1 MLLDAL
7 EGMAASLGS
16 GENGARGAE
25 MSGRMQSGVIA
36 GLSALCALLLVV
48 TTWSLVT
55 RDKGATEGPTYWVA
69 TDGDDLAPGTSEEP
83 WATLQKAADT
93 VPAGA
98 SVYVRGGTY
107 AQRVEFHVS
116 GEPGRPITFA
126 PAADET
132 VVLDGSSLEVP
143 AEQSAMIEID
153 SERYITIQGFEIT
166 GYESDVSGRVP
177 IGILVTGA
185 ADHIRLEGNFLHD
198 LGTTFEGRNGGDA
211 HGIGVFGTAS
221 DHPIEG
227 IEIVDNEL
235 ANLTL
240 GSSEALVVNGNVKDF
255 LIEGNRVHDTNNI
268 GIDVIG
274 FEGTAPDPTVDQ
286 ARDGIVR
293 ANEVWNVD
301 SYGNPAYGH
310 DRSADGIYVDG
321 GRDILIEGNVVH
333 DINIGIELASEH
345 AGRATRNITARNNVV
360 YDATAIGI
368 AIGGYDSRRGSTE
381 DCIIVNNTIVNTDGV
396 ELLVQFDTRNNLIAN
411 NVIVAGSRH
420 GFVENAYR
428 ENVGNV
434 IDHNLYYSIDGSA
447 VGTWRWKGVGYRDF
461 EEWSAR
467 SGNDRR
473 SIFADPEFSDADAA
487 DYSLVAGSPG
497 VDAGAFLAA
506 SGTTDL
512 MGQPRAQA
520 GGLDLGAFEMAAPP
534 PSPTPSISEPVTY
547 AGDLKWLGSDNGW
560 GPPEIDRSNG
570 ERAPDDGGP
579 IRIGS
584 EVFDRGIGVHAPSRI
599 VVALDN
605 RCSLFLA
612 DVGLDEEV
620 GDRGSVVFEVW
631 GDGERLA
638 VSGLVRGPQSSVP
651 IAADLEGVARMD
663 LVVKAGG
670 DGNAFDHADWG
681 DARLTCVA
689 A

>member
-1 MLLDAL
+1 MTD
-7 EGMAASLGS
+7 G
-16 GENGARGAE
+16 GARGSE
-25 MSGRMQSGVIA
+25 TNVRTQRGVIV
-36 GLSALCALLLVV
+36 GLSALCALLLGV
-48 TTWSLVT
+48 TIWSLAT
-55 RDKGATEGPTYWVA
+55 RDEGTTGRPTFWVA
-69 TDGDDLAPGTSEEP
+69 TDGDDSAPGTSDEP
-83 WATLQKAADT
+83 WATVQKAADT

-98 SVYVRGGTY
+98 TVFVRGGTY

-126 PAADET
+126 PAEGET

-153 SERYITIQGFEIT
+153 SERHITIRDFEIT
-166 GYESDVSGRVP
+166 GYESDVSGHVP

-185 ADHIRLEGNFLHD
+185 ADHITLDNNFIHD

-211 HGIGVFGTAS
+211 HGIGVFGTES
-221 DHPIEG
+221 DHPIEEV
-227 IEIVDNEL
+227 EIVDNEL

-274 FEGTAPDPTVDQ
+274 FEGTASDPTVDQ

-293 ANEVWNVD
+293 GNTVWNVD
-301 SYGNPAYGH
+301 SYINPAYEGG
-310 DRSADGIYVDG
+310 RSADGIYVDG
-321 GRDILIEGNVVH
+321 GRDVLIEGNVVH
-333 DINIGIELASEH
+333 DVNIGIELASEH
-345 AGRATRNITARNNVV
+345 AGRATRNVTVRNNVV
-360 YDATAIGI
+360 YDATTIGI
-368 AIGGYDSRRGSTE
+368 AIGGYDRRRGSTE
-381 DCIIVNNTIVNTDGV
+381 DCVIVNNTIVNTDGV
-396 ELLVQFDTRNNLIAN
+396 ELLVQFDTSDNLIAN
-411 NVIVAGSRH
+411 NVIVAGPRH
-420 GFVENAYR
+420 EFVVNDYR

-434 IDHNLYYSIDGSA
+434 VDHNLYYSVDGSST
-447 VGTWRWKGVGYRDF
+447 GTWSWKDVDYRDF
-461 EEWSAR
+461 ETWSAR
-467 SGNDRR
+467 SGNDGR
-473 SIFADPEFSDADAA
+473 SAFADPAFVDADAA
-487 DYSLVAGSPG
+487 DFSLAADSSG

-506 SGTTDL
+506 SGATDL
-512 MGQPRAQA
+512 LGQPRAQA
-520 GGLDLGAFEMAAPP
+520 GGIDLGAFETTAPP
-534 PSPTPSISEPVTY
+534 PSPTPSISGPVSY
-547 AGDLKWLGSDNGW
+547 AGELEWLETENGW

-579 IRIGS
+579 IRIGAA
-584 EVFDRGIGVHAPSRI
+584 VFDRGIGAHAPSLI
-599 VVALDN
+599 VVAVDG

-638 VSGLVRGPQSSVP
+638 VSGLVRGPQTAVP
-651 IAADLEGVARMD
+651 IAADLEGVERME
-663 LVVKAGG
+663 LVVTPGG

-681 DARLTCVA
+681 DARLSCVPA
-689 A
+689 